1 MVRSLWTAAS
11 GMIAQ
16 QENVDTIA
24 HNMANINTTGYKSET
39 AEFKTLLYQ
48 TLQTRSTNNAGVLK
62 PISAQVGLG
71 SRTAAITS
79 HFTQGNLT
87 ATESPF
93 SVAIE
98 GDGFFKVRTVNGDV
112 QYTRDGNF
120 AVSPV
125 NEGTMLCTSDG
136 EPVLDQNNNPIII
149 PKGINATSIS
159 IAQDGQISISGDGG
173 STYQKLVRR
182 DANGNVLYDVQIGV
196 VQFNNPAGLEKV
208 SGNKYAATVASGAPM
223 EEAANQNLKKS
234 KLHQGYVEGSN
245 VQVSE
250 EMVNLIVAQRAYEM
264 NSKVIQASDDM
275 LEQANNL
282 RR

>member
-1 MVRSLWTAAS
+1 M
-11 GMIAQ
+11 
-16 QENVDTIA
+16 
-24 HNMANINTTGYKSET
+24 
-39 AEFKTLLYQ
+39 
-48 TLQTRSTNNAGVLK
+48 
-62 PISAQVGLG
+62 
-71 SRTAAITS
+71 
-79 HFTQGNLT
+79 
-87 ATESPF
+87 
-93 SVAIE
+93 
-98 GDGFFKVRTVNGDV
+98 
-112 QYTRDGNF
+112 
-120 AVSPV
+120 
-125 NEGTMLCTSDG
+125 
-136 EPVLDQNNNPIII
+136 
-149 PKGINATSIS
+149 
-159 IAQDGQISISGDGG
+159 
-173 STYQKLVRR
+173 
-182 DANGNVLYDVQIGV
+182 LYDVQIGV